1 LQTRSSAD
9 RAPEPEPRAYRYLVV
24 ISLAVIYMFNFI
36 DRQLLSVLAE
46 PVKRDLGLSDTQLGM
61 LTGLMFALFY
71 TVFGI
76 PVALL
81 ADRWRRVRLIAV
93 ASGLWSLFTAASG
106 LATGFLSLALARVGV
121 GIGEAGCS
129 PPSYSIISDY
139 FPPERRGR
147 ALAIYVL
154 GVPAGSFVG
163 TLAGGW
169 IAAHYGWRTAFFA
182 IGLAG
187 LLITPLILL
196 IVREPLRGRFD
207 PEESGPRDALTT
219 SRETLWGAFAFF
231 FRTPT
236 LLLSALAAGA
246 TAFVSYGLI
255 NWSPAFLVRVQGMGM
270 GQIAAY
276 FGVCIAGAMIIG
288 AWLGG
293 WISDRA
299 GARNP
304 IFYALLPGL
313 GLLAI
318 TPFLFAFTKAATWQ
332 ASLGFMVV
340 PLIATSTYLVPALTL
355 QQNRTPAR
363 YRATAS
369 SILLFLI
376 NLTGLGCGPLFVG
389 AVSDAL
395 QPRYGA
401 HALGMALQWLTPFI
415 VLAFALQCATAWTLR
430 CKANPA

>member
-1 LQTRSSAD
+1 MQSRPSPHED
-9 RAPEPEPRAYRYLVV
+9 PDVERPAYRYLVV

-81 ADRWRRVRLIAV
+81 ADRWRRVRLIAL

-106 LATGFLSLALARVGV
+106 LATSFLTLSLARVGV

-154 GVPAGSFVG
+154 GVPAGSFAG

-187 LLITPLILL
+187 LLITPLVLL
-196 IVREPLRGRFD
+196 IVREPTRGRFD
-207 PEESGPRDALTT
+207 AAETGAAAPTT
-219 SRETLWGAFAFF
+219 GGETPWDAFAFF
-231 FRTPT
+231 FRSPT
-236 LLLSALAAGA
+236 LVLSALAAGA

-276 FGVCIAGAMIIG
+276 FGICIAGAMIIG

-299 GARNP
+299 GAKNP

-318 TPFLFAFTKAATWQ
+318 TPFLFAFTRAPTWQ
-332 ASLGFMVV
+332 GSLGFVVV
-340 PLIATSTYLVPALTL
+340 PLIATSTYLVPTLALL
-355 QQNRTPAR
+355 QNRSPAR

-395 QPRYGA
+395 QPRYGP

-430 CKANPA
+430 RKASAA

>member
-1 LQTRSSAD
+1 MPTSPPDGSVEQDSTR
-9 RAPEPEPRAYRYLVV
+9 YRYVV
-24 ISLAVIYMFNFI
+24 VVSLAVVYMFNFI
-36 DRQLLSVLAE
+36 DRQLLSILAE

-76 PVALL
+76 PVAIL
-81 ADRWRRVRLIAV
+81 ADRWRRVRLIAL
-93 ASGLWSLFTAASG
+93 ACGLWSLFTAASG
-106 LATGFLSLALARVGV
+106 LAVNFFTLALARVGV

-129 PPSYSIISDY
+129 PPSYAIISDY
-139 FPPERRGR
+139 FPPERRGH

-154 GVPAGSFVG
+154 GVPAGSFIG

-169 IAAHYGWRTAFFA
+169 IAAHYGWRAAFFA

-196 IVREPLRGRFD
+196 LVREPRRGRYD
-207 PEESGPRDALTT
+207 IEAVQVGPAA
-219 SRETLWGAFAFF
+219 SSSETLWGAFGFF
-231 FRTPT
+231 WRSPT
-236 LLLSALAAGA
+236 LVLSALASGV

-255 NWSPAFLVRVQGMGM
+255 NWSPAFLTRVQGMNM
-270 GQIAAY
+270 GQIAGY
-276 FGVCIAGAMIIG
+276 FGLSIAGAMVIG
-288 AWLGG
+288 AWLGSL
-293 WISDRA
+293 ISDRA

-313 GLLAI
+313 GLLSI
-318 TPFLFAFTKAATWQ
+318 TPFLFAFTTAANWQ
-332 ASLGFMVV
+332 ASLGLLII
-340 PLIATSTYLVPALTL
+340 PLIATSTYLVPALAL
-355 QQNRTPAR
+355 LQNRTPAR
-363 YRATAS
+363 FRATTS

-395 QPRYGA
+395 QPRYGV
-401 HALGMALQWLTPFI
+401 HALGFALQWLTPFI
-415 VLAFALQCATAWTLR
+415 VLAFGLQCAAAWTLR
-430 CKANPA
+430 RKAAAV